1 MPSAGVDN
9 MANPPFP
16 PSQSEPAPLAQIG
29 AATPEGKRALI
40 ARLSVQIDQIQRG
53 SQRTSDA
60 RWVQPGE
67 AVQVRGATVP
77 GGAFYLGT
85 ALVSPILH
93 GDDPALVNTDLKV
106 DLASPV
112 SSGADMQYWPAYGS
126 ISPAQRAAYL
136 SWLAGDRNWT
146 KMPIGFI
153 FMYFYGFER
162 RVFVDLL
169 GTPRLDEELPWIRTE
184 IERLGRVYG
193 SNPSLRYYTDRFLW
207 ALDCLREPTES
218 VEPPTVSPQGWQIP
232 DTMKLGLGRLVA
244 AGRPI
249 PAQWALAWL
258 KADPEAALRTPAER
272 CPEEFGRLFALRYE
286 QRYGE
291 GLTIRPTKNMLDIR
305 YRPASRSFGGV
316 LLPVGKVP
324 DVTSLKSPIRS
335 FKALAQQCTDAL
347 DAFSRWVGR
356 HPHDRTSLTALALL
370 PPDLTGA
377 LPNEAFDQLGE
388 WVGTHL
394 RERDRAPLDGAQL
407 GAFWPTSSKGKL
419 TARQSA
425 SLCELLARRG
435 YGVEPDARFGGPVI
449 GRGTAV
455 VFRAEGAETQ
465 APAAQADWDRV
476 LATLDLAMAAAAL
489 RQPDE
494 RAIDALADQ
503 LLQALELPAAQHRR
517 VRAHL
522 LWAAL
527 DSPNLNL
534 AKRALAQETHQARE
548 ALGQFLVDLATR
560 RGSVGPDQVSG
571 LTRAY
576 QALGLEPA
584 AMFSLIHQRAVAPAA
599 APVEV
604 RPPGSSQ
611 RGEAIP
617 PPPGDAAGNAA
628 DGTIV
633 LNPAA
638 LAATLAASAESTA
651 LLGKIFAE
659 GDADEIPIPAPDPVA
674 PGNLGGPH
682 LALLGQLAGRD
693 RWTHT
698 EFVDLAA
705 RLDLLPNRALEVL
718 NEAALDQ
725 AGDLV
730 LEGDDVLSINHEVLK
745 ELLE

>member
-9 MANPPFP
+9 MANPPSP
-16 PSQSEPAPLAQIG
+16 PSQSEPAPLAQMG
-29 AATPEGKRALI
+29 ASTPESNRALI
-40 ARLSVQIDQIQRG
+40 ARLSAQIDQIQRG
-53 SQRTSDA
+53 SRRTSDA

-67 AVQVRGATVP
+67 AAQIRGATVP

-106 DLASPV
+106 DLANPV

-126 ISPAQRAAYL
+126 ITPAQRAAYV
-136 SWLAGDRNWT
+136 SWLASDRNWA

-207 ALDCLREPTES
+207 ALDCLREPAGL
-218 VEPPTVSPQGWQIP
+218 VDPPPASARGWQIP

-258 KADPEAALRTPAER
+258 MADPEAALRTPAER
-272 CPEEFGRLFALRYE
+272 CPEEFARLFVLRYE

-291 GLTIRPTKNMLDIR
+291 GLTIRPTKKMLDLR

-316 LLPVGKVP
+316 SLPVGKVP
-324 DVTSLKSPIRS
+324 DVTSLKTPIRS

-347 DAFSRWVGR
+347 DGFSRWVGR

-377 LPNEAFDQLGE
+377 MPNEAFDQLGE

-394 RERDRAPLDGAQL
+394 RDRDRAPLDGKQL
-407 GAFWPTSSKGKL
+407 GAFWPTSAKGKL

-425 SLCELLARRG
+425 SLCELLGRRG
-435 YGVEPDARFGGPVI
+435 FGVEPDARFGGAVI
-449 GRGTAV
+449 GPGTAV
-455 VFRAEGAETQ
+455 VFRSEDAAE
-465 APAAQADWDRV
+465 APPADWDRV

-494 RAIDALADQ
+494 RTIDALAVQ
-503 LLQALELPAAQHRR
+503 LAQALELPSAQHQR

-527 DSPNLNL
+527 DSPSLNL
-534 AKRALAQETHQARE
+534 AKRALSQETHQTRE
-548 ALGQFLVDLATR
+548 ALGQFLVDLATQ

-571 LTRAY
+571 LTTAY

-584 AMFSLIHQRAVAPAA
+584 SMFSLIHRRAVAPSE
-599 APVEV
+599 APIEV
-604 RPPGSSQ
+604 RRPSSS
-611 RGEAIP
+611 RPGEAIP
-617 PPPGDAAGNAA
+617 PPPDDGA

-633 LNPAA
+633 LNPVA

-659 GDADEIPIPAPDPVA
+659 ADEMPIPAPVPVA
-674 PGNLGGPH
+674 PGSLSAPYV
-682 LALLGQLAGRD
+682 ALLGQLAGRD
-693 RWTHT
+693 RWTHA
-698 EFVDLAA
+698 EFVDLVA

-718 NEAALDQ
+718 NEAALDL

-730 LEGDDVLSINHEVLK
+730 LEGDDVLLINHEVLK

>member
-1 MPSAGVDN
+1 
-9 MANPPFP
+9 MANPPSP
-16 PSQSEPAPLAQIG
+16 PSPSEPAPLAQIG
-29 AATPEGKRALI
+29 FATPGGKRALI
-40 ARLSVQIDQIQRG
+40 ARLSAQIDQIQRG

-67 AVQVRGATVP
+67 AVQIKGATVP

-93 GDDPALVNTDLKV
+93 GDDPALVNAELKV

-112 SSGADMQYWPAYGS
+112 SSGTDMQYWPAYGS

-136 SWLAGDRNWT
+136 SWLASDRNWA
-146 KMPIGFI
+146 KMPMGFI

-207 ALDCLREPTES
+207 ALDCLREPAES
-218 VEPPTVSPQGWQIP
+218 AEPPPVSDHGWQIP

-249 PAQWALAWL
+249 PAPWALAWL
-258 KADPEAALRTPAER
+258 RADPEAALRTPAER
-272 CPEEFGRLFALRYE
+272 CPEEFGRLFLLRYE

-291 GLTIRPTKNMLDIR
+291 GLTIRPPKKTLDIR

-316 LLPVGKVP
+316 SLPIGKVP
-324 DVTSLKSPIRS
+324 DVTSLKTPIRS
-335 FKALAQQCTDAL
+335 FKTLAQQCTDAL

-370 PPDLTGA
+370 PADLTNA
-377 LPNEAFDQLGE
+377 LPNEAFDQLDE

-394 RERDRAPLDGAQL
+394 GDRERAPIDGSQL
-407 GAFWPTSSKGKL
+407 GAFWPTSTKGKL
-419 TARQSA
+419 TSRQSA
-425 SLCELLARRG
+425 SLCELLGRRG
-435 YGVEPDARFGGPVI
+435 FGVEPDARFGGAVL

-455 VFRAEGAETQ
+455 VFRLEDAAE
-465 APAAQADWDRV
+465 APAPPADWDRV
-476 LATLDLAMAAAAL
+476 LFTLDLAMAAAAL

-494 RAIDALADQ
+494 RTIDALADQ
-503 LLQALELPAAQHRR
+503 LVQALELPRAQLPR
-517 VRAHL
+517 VRSHL

-527 DSPNLNL
+527 DSPSLNL
-534 AKRALAQETHQARE
+534 VKRGMFSEPHEVRE
-548 ALGQFLVDLATR
+548 ALGQFVVDLATR

-571 LTRAY
+571 LTRVY

-604 RPPGSSQ
+604 RRPGGS
-611 RGEAIP
+611 RPGEAIP
-617 PPPGDAAGNAA
+617 PPPEHAAGEAA
-628 DGTIV
+628 DGAIV
-633 LNPAA
+633 LNPTA

-651 LLGKIFAE
+651 LLGRIFA
-659 GDADEIPIPAPDPVA
+659 DAEAEAGEMPIPAPDPVA
-674 PGNLGGPH
+674 PGNLSAPYV
-682 LALLGQLAGRD
+682 ALLGQLAGRD
-693 RWTHT
+693 RWTHP
-698 EFVDLAA
+698 EFVELAA

-718 NEAALDQ
+718 NEAALDR

-730 LEGDDVLSINHEVLK
+730 LVGDDVLVIDHEVLK